1 MTTPS
6 YYTVIYF
13 LHPKNKLYL
22 DSKGIEGFSVLNTV
36 FFLNSEELQY
46 TCTIYLQSTST
57 LQSMAAAT
65 PSLQGYIFHLPEA
78 LLISELI
85 L

>member
-1 MTTPS
+1 M
-6 YYTVIYF
+6 YHLFTVNFY
-13 LHPKNKLYL
+13 P
-22 DSKGIEGFSVLNTV
+22 
-36 FFLNSEELQY
+36 
-46 TCTIYLQSTST
+46 
-57 LQSMAAAT
+57 QSMAAAT

>member
-1 MTTPS
+1 M
-6 YYTVIYF
+6 
-13 LHPKNKLYL
+13 
-22 DSKGIEGFSVLNTV
+22 
-36 FFLNSEELQY
+36 
-46 TCTIYLQSTST
+46 
-57 LQSMAAAT
+57 QSMAAAT